1 MAEKFKFGE
10 KVYELD
16 RLSEEVRGNVTML
29 KFVSE
34 RCGELEK
41 NRVLLQKA
49 KNSYLDNLKNEIISN
64 KAGFLFDDN

>member
-16 RLSEEVRGNVTML
+16 ELSEDIRSKIKML
-29 KFVSE
+29 KFVSD
-34 RCGELEK
+34 RFDELKK
-41 NRVLLQKA
+41 NRALLHRA
-49 KNSYLDNLKNEIISN
+49 KNSYLDSLKNEIISN